1 MNLDDEEYNLK
12 KKCLKIINNNEVQ
25 IAIRKISNLKFK
37 KQKLGREKAV
47 NICRLYVRNFVDIYD
62 KPDTFNY
69 IKEINQVCRHL
80 K

>member
-69 IKEINQVCRHL
+69 IKEINQVCKHL